1 MTQAQEV
8 TTPALDQAVVVAKRQ
23 FETWLKDNLDRD
35 LNGRQR
41 DLVARVALEIMYPL
55 LKIAYANDI
64 ADAMDESEIGPEF
77 KAAFRGIAQD
87 IRAETEEAMRHARQ
101 R

>member
-1 MTQAQEV
+1 MTEAQ
-8 TTPALDQAVVVAKRQ
+8 TASTPALNQAVVLAKSQ

-55 LKIAYANDI
+55 VKVALFNDM
-64 ADAMDESEIGPEF
+64 ADSLDETGLFEPALMDAIR
-77 KAAFRGIAQD
+77 RGAEAEMEVQRE
-87 IRAETEEAMRHARQ
+87 RARH
-101 R
+101 